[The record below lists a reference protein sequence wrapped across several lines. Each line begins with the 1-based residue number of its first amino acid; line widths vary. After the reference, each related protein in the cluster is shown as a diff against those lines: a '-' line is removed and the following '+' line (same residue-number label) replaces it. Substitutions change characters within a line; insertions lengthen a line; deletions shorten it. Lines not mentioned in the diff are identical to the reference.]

1 LRKNGATF
9 PIDLAVTEFRLDSDR
24 YFVGIVR
31 DISDKKKLESQFHQ
45 AQKMEAF
52 GQLAGGVA
60 HDFNNLLTVISGYSE
75 MLFTSLPPDDPRKKM
90 ADGIRRAG
98 DRAAALTRQLLAFS
112 RQQVLEPKILDLNV
126 ILTDIG
132 KMLRRLIGEDVQF
145 STVLRPAI
153 SPVKVDPGQIEQVI
167 INLAVNA
174 RDAMAQ
180 GGKLTIETSEV
191 DLDES
196 YVRTRPE
203 MRPGR
208 FVALTVSDTGSGMS
222 PEVQARIFEPF
233 FTTKGVG
240 KGTGLGL
247 AVVHGIVK
255 QSGGSIEVYS
265 EAGIGTTFKVY
276 LPAVE
281 EQLAALSSHGPDL
294 PPRGTETILLVEDD
308 DSVRDFAAL
317 ALEGLGYAVLTAPG
331 AEAALL
337 LMANHTATVDL
348 LVTDVVMPET
358 GGRKL
363 AETLQSLYPGLKVLF
378 ISGYTDDA
386 VVRHGVLQADVAFL
400 QKPFTPNSLAKK
412 VRDVLNQ

>member
-1 LRKNGATF
+1 
-9 PIDLAVTEFRLDSDR
+9 
-24 YFVGIVR
+24 
-31 DISDKKKLESQFHQ
+31 
-45 AQKMEAF
+45 
-52 GQLAGGVA
+52 
-60 HDFNNLLTVISGYSE
+60 
-75 MLFTSLPPDDPRKKM
+75 
-90 ADGIRRAG
+90 
-98 DRAAALTRQLLAFS
+98 
-112 RQQVLEPKILDLNV
+112 
-126 ILTDIG
+126 
-132 KMLRRLIGEDVQF
+132 
-145 STVLRPAI
+145 
-153 SPVKVDPGQIEQVI
+153 
-167 INLAVNA
+167 
-174 RDAMAQ
+174 MAQ

-191 DLDES
+191 DLDDS
-196 YVRTRPE
+196 YTRTRPE
-203 MRPGR
+203 VRPGR

-265 EAGIGTTFKVY
+265 EAGVGTTFKVY

-281 EQLAALSSHGPDL
+281 EQPAALSSHGPDL
-294 PPRGTETILLVEDD
+294 PPRGAETILLVEDD
-308 DSVRDFAAL
+308 DSVRDFAAI
-317 ALEGLGYAVLTAPG
+317 ALEGLGYTVLTAPG

-337 LMANHTATVDL
+337 LMANRTATVDL

-363 AETLQSLYPGLKVLF
+363 AETLQALYPGLKVLF

-386 VVRHGVLQADVAFL
+386 VVRHGVLQSDVAFL
-400 QKPFTPNSLAKK
+400 QKPFTPTSLARK